1 LSGAASAR
9 HVESTL
15 GKDGTFGRIR
25 SVCAKTHSEK
35 IQKDRD
41 RELQKQKEDRYGEQI
56 SWDELSL
63 RWSSMDEE
71 QPAPAGGRRAESEGE
86 PHHG

>member
-1 LSGAASAR
+1 
-9 HVESTL
+9 
-15 GKDGTFGRIR
+15 
-25 SVCAKTHSEK
+25 VCAETHSEK

-63 RWSSMDEE
+63 LWSLDEE
-71 QPAPAGGRRAESEGE
+71 QPAPAGGMRGESEGE

>member
-1 LSGAASAR
+1 M
-9 HVESTL
+9 
-15 GKDGTFGRIR
+15 
-25 SVCAKTHSEK
+25 CAETSSKK

-41 RELQKQKEDRYGEQI
+41 RELQKQKDDRYGEQI

-63 RWSSMDEE
+63 RWSLDEE
-71 QPAPAGGRRAESEGE
+71 QPAPAGGMRGESEGE

>member
-1 LSGAASAR
+1 MSGAASAW
-9 HVESTL
+9 HVKSTF

-25 SVCAKTHSEK
+25 SVCAETHSEK

-63 RWSSMDEE
+63 LWSLDEE
-71 QPAPAGGRRAESEGE
+71 QPAPAGGMRGESEGE